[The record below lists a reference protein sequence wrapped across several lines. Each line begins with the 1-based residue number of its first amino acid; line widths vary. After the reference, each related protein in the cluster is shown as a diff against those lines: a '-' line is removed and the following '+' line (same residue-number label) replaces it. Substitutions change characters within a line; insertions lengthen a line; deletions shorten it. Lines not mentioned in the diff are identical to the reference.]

1 MNEKLKMLD
10 DLFVFPNEPK
20 SLQEHLRCL
29 DEANETLKEIP
40 VALRKE
46 DTKSR
51 LYKEAISAQHQ
62 GALYRKRDDA
72 SDVLVTYWLSRV
84 KSITYFYGSVNNIP
98 KFEAITK
105 DEIRELISLS
115 QDTRNLSALEAILA
129 KKGIIF
135 VIEQAL
141 PRLKTDGSVFINENG
156 HAVIALSLRY
166 NRLDNFWFTLVHEL
180 AHLYLHREHLTTPI
194 IEDFDVSATSLIEKQ
209 ADKLAKELMIP
220 RHVWR
225 NCPCKYEQ
233 GDKVLKAFAAE
244 IGVHP
249 TIVAG
254 RLRRELN
261 QYNLYS
267 GVINEFDVR
276 EYFGL

>member
-1 MNEKLKMLD
+1 MNEKFKMLD
-10 DLFVFPNEPK
+10 DFFVFPNEPK

-29 DEANETLKEIP
+29 DEVNEALKAIP

-51 LYKEAISAQHQ
+51 LYKEMISAQRQ
-62 GALYRKRDDA
+62 GVLYRKRDDA
-72 SDVLVTYWLSRV
+72 SDVLVTHWLSRV
-84 KSITYFYGSVNNIP
+84 KSIAYLYGSLNDIP

-105 DEIRELISLS
+105 EEIKELIYLS
-115 QDTRNLSALEAILA
+115 QDTNNLSALESILA

-135 VIEQAL
+135 VLEQAL
-141 PRLKTDGSVFINENG
+141 PKLKTDGSVFINDNG

-180 AHLYLHREHLTTPI
+180 AHLFLHREQLTTPI
-194 IEDFDVSATSLIEKQ
+194 IEDFDVLATSLIEKQ

-220 RHVWR
+220 RHLWR
-225 NCPCKYEQ
+225 NCPCKYEH

-244 IGVHP
+244 VGVHP

-254 RLRRELN
+254 RLRRDLN
-261 QYNLYS
+261 KYNLYS
-267 GVINEFDVR
+267 GIINEFDVR

>member
-1 MNEKLKMLD
+1 MNEKFKMLD

-29 DEANETLKEIP
+29 DEVNETLKEIP

-51 LYKEAISAQHQ
+51 LYKEAISAHHQ
-62 GALYRKRDDA
+62 GVLYRKRDDA

-84 KSITYFYGSVNNIP
+84 KSITYLYGSVNDIP

-115 QDTRNLSALEAILA
+115 QDTKNLSALEAILA

-180 AHLYLHREHLTTPI
+180 AHLYLHREQLTTPI

-209 ADKLAKELMIP
+209 ANKLAKDLMIP

-233 GDKVLKAFAAE
+233 GDKALKAFAAE

>member
-1 MNEKLKMLD
+1 MNEEFKMLD
-10 DLFVFPNEPK
+10 DFFVFPNEPK

-29 DEANETLKEIP
+29 DEANETLKGIP

-62 GALYRKRDDA
+62 GVLYRKRDDA

-84 KSITYFYGSVNNIP
+84 KSIAYLYGSVNDIP
-98 KFEAITK
+98 KFKAITK
-105 DEIRELISLS
+105 DEIRKLISLS
-115 QDTRNLSALEAILA
+115 QDTKNLSALEETLA
-129 KKGIIF
+129 RKGIIF

-180 AHLYLHREHLTTPI
+180 AHLYLHREQLTTPI
-194 IEDFDVSATSLIEKQ
+194 IEDFDASATSLIEKQ

-233 GDKVLKAFAAE
+233 GDRVLKAFAAE

-254 RLRRELN
+254 RIRRELN

-276 EYFGL
+276 EYFGI

>member
-1 MNEKLKMLD
+1 MNEKFKMLD

-20 SLQEHLRCL
+20 SLREHLRCL
-29 DEANETLKEIP
+29 DEANKTLKGIP

-51 LYKEAISAQHQ
+51 LYKEAISAQHH
-62 GALYRKRDDA
+62 GVLYRKHDDA
-72 SDVLVTYWLSRV
+72 PDVLITYWLSRV
-84 KSITYFYGSVNNIP
+84 KSIAYLYGSVNDVP

-115 QDTRNLSALEAILA
+115 QDTKNLSALEAILA
-129 KKGIIF
+129 KKGIVF
-135 VIEQAL
+135 VIEQAF

-180 AHLYLHREHLTTPI
+180 AHLYLHREQLTTPI

-220 RHVWR
+220 RNVWR

-233 GDKVLKAFAAE
+233 GDNVLKAFAAE

-261 QYNLYS
+261 RYNLYS
-267 GVINEFDVR
+267 DVINEFDVR

>member
-1 MNEKLKMLD
+1 MNDRFKMLD
-10 DLFVFPNEPK
+10 DFFVFQSEPK
-20 SLQEHLRCL
+20 SLQEHFHCL
-29 DEANETLKEIP
+29 DEANETLKGIP
-40 VALRKE
+40 AALRKE

-62 GALYRKRDDA
+62 GVLYRKRDDA

-84 KSITYFYGSVNNIP
+84 KRIAYLYGSVNDVP
-98 KFEAITK
+98 KFEVITK
-105 DEIRELISLS
+105 KEIRDLISLS
-115 QDTRNLSALEAILA
+115 QDTKNLLVLETILA

-135 VIEQAL
+135 VIEQSL
-141 PRLKTDGSVFINENG
+141 PRLKTDGSVFINESG

-180 AHLYLHREHLTTPI
+180 AHLYLHREQLTTPI
-194 IEDFDVSATSLIEKQ
+194 IEDFDVLATSLIEKQ

-233 GDKVLKAFAAE
+233 GDRALRSFSAQ

-261 QYNLYS
+261 QYHLYS
-267 GVINEFDVR
+267 GIINEFDVR